1 MKIKTKLLSS
11 VGLLFSMIV
20 ALTVLSVFY
29 INKLSNDTKNI
40 LVANYNTIDYS
51 RNMLIAINDDIS
63 SSKNINFFEKNLI
76 AQKHNVTEIGEQE
89 LTDKLTED
97 FKQLQKLPKDT
108 TILKAINKDIFNIML
123 LNMQAI
129 QRKSKVA
136 DETSDTS
143 IFWITI
149 IGTICFLIAFILLIN
164 LPNNIANPI
173 QQLTNGI
180 RQIANKNY
188 LERVHFEEHNEFGDL
203 AKSFNTMAAKLQEY
217 QESNINKLLIEK
229 KRTETLIN
237 NMQEPVIELDAEQ
250 HILSMNDKALQIMGL
265 KLDDIKGK
273 RAQDIALTNDLFR
286 HLIQDLFSVT
296 NEKKSPIKIFNNGKE
311 SYFEKELIPIKIVPT
326 GEREET
332 HIGDVIMLQNITQY
346 KELDLAKT
354 NFIATVSHEFKTPI
368 SSIKMSVQL
377 LENEQIGTLNI
388 EQKHLL
394 ESIKEDS
401 TRLLKTT
408 KDLLD
413 ITQLESEK
421 IKLNIKENS
430 IEEIVNNALENN
442 KNSAHQK
449 NIVLETQ
456 LDDAIDFVHS
466 DKEKTIWV
474 LSNLISNAIRYSY
487 ENSRILISI
496 KKSNGKIEF
505 SVTDSGQ
512 GIPQEYQ
519 SKIFDKYFR
528 IPGSKKEGTGL
539 GLSISKEFIEAQGGK
554 ITVESELGKGSKFS
568 FFIPL
573 IIIK

>member
-11 VGLLFSMIV
+11 VGLLFAMIV

-40 LVANYNTIDYS
+40 LVDNYNTIDYS

-63 SSKNINFFEKNLI
+63 LPKNITFFEKNLL
-76 AQKHNVTEIGEQE
+76 AQQHNVTEIGEQE
-89 LTDKLTED
+89 LTNKLKED
-97 FKQLQKLPKDT
+97 SKKLQKDSIVLR
-108 TILKAINKDIFNIML
+108 AVNKDIFDIML

-129 QRKSKVA
+129 QRKNKVA
-136 DETSDTS
+136 DDTSETS

-173 QQLTNGI
+173 QQLTSGI

-188 LERVHFEEHNEFGDL
+188 SERVHFQEHNEFGDL
-203 AKSFNTMAAKLQEY
+203 AESFNTMATKLQEY

-250 HILSMNDKALQIMGL
+250 RLLSMNDKALQVMGL
-265 KLDDIKGK
+265 KLNDIKGK

-286 HLIQDLFSVT
+286 HLIHDLYSFKD
-296 NEKKSPIKIFNNGKE
+296 EKKSPIKIFNNGKE

-377 LENEQIGTLNI
+377 LENEQIGFLNA

-401 TRLLKTT
+401 IRLLKTT

-413 ITQLESEK
+413 VTQLESEK
-421 IKLNIKENS
+421 MQLNINENS
-430 IEEIVNNALENN
+430 VEEIVNYAIESN
-442 KNSAHQK
+442 KNTAHQK
-449 NIVLETQ
+449 NIVLETNF
-456 LDDAIDFVHS
+456 DDAIDFVHS

-487 ENSRILISI
+487 ENSKILIST
-496 KKSNGKIEF
+496 KKLNDKIEF

-519 SKIFDKYFR
+519 SKIFDRYFR
-528 IPGSKKEGTGL
+528 IPGSQKEGTGL
-539 GLSISKEFIEAQGGK
+539 GLSISKEFIEAHGGK
-554 ITVESELGKGSKFS
+554 ITVESELGKGSRFS
-568 FFIPL
+568 FL
-573 IIIK
+573 L

>member
-1 MKIKTKLLSS
+1 MKIKTKLISS
-11 VGLLFSMIV
+11 VGLLFAMIV

-63 SSKNINFFEKNLI
+63 SPKNINFFEKNLV
-76 AQKHNVTEIGEQE
+76 AQQHKVTEIGEQE

-97 FKQLQKLPKDT
+97 FKQLQKLPKNSVV
-108 TILKAINKDIFNIML
+108 LKALNKDIFDIML

-149 IGTICFLIAFILLIN
+149 IGTTCFLIAFILLIN

-173 QQLTNGI
+173 QQLTSSI

-188 LERVHFEEHNEFGDL
+188 SERVHFEEHNEFGDL
-203 AKSFNTMAAKLQEY
+203 AKSFNTMATKLQEY

-250 HILSMNDKALQIMGL
+250 RILSMNDKALQIMGL
-265 KLDDIKGK
+265 KLEEVKDK
-273 RAQDIALTNDLFR
+273 RAQDVALTNDLFR
-286 HLIQDLFSVT
+286 HLIQDLFNFDS
-296 NEKKSPIKIFNNGKE
+296 EKKSPIKIFNNGKE
-311 SYFEKELIPIKIVPT
+311 SYFEKELIPIKINPT
-326 GEREET
+326 GEKEEK
-332 HIGDVIMLQNITQY
+332 HFGDVIMLQNITQY

-377 LENEQIGTLNI
+377 LENEQIGTLNT

-413 ITQLESEK
+413 VTQLESEK
-421 IKLNIKENS
+421 MLLNINENS
-430 IEEIVNNALENN
+430 IEEIVNNAIENN
-442 KNSAHQK
+442 KNTAHQK

-456 LDDAIDFVHS
+456 LDDAIDFVKS
-466 DKEKTIWV
+466 DKDKTIWV

-487 ENSRILISI
+487 ENSKILISV
-496 KKSNGKIEF
+496 KKLKDKIEF

-512 GIPQEYQ
+512 GIPQEYH
-519 SKIFDKYFR
+519 SKIFDRYFR

-539 GLSISKEFIEAQGGK
+539 GLSIGKEFIEAQGGK
-554 ITVESELGKGSKFS
+554 LLVKSELGKGSVFYFTLKQTE
-568 FFIPL
+568 
-573 IIIK
+573 

>member
-11 VGLLFSMIV
+11 VGLLFTMIV

-76 AQKHNVTEIGEQE
+76 AQQHNVTEIGEQE
-89 LTDKLTED
+89 LTDKLADD
-97 FKQLQKLPKDT
+97 FKQLQKLPKDA

-173 QQLTNGI
+173 QQLTSGI

-188 LERVHFEEHNEFGDL
+188 SERVHFEEHNEFGDL
-203 AKSFNTMAAKLQEY
+203 AKSFNTMATKLQEY

-286 HLIQDLFSVT
+286 HLIQDLYSFT
-296 NEKKSPIKIFNNGKE
+296 DEKKSPIKIFNNGKE

-487 ENSRILISI
+487 ENSKILISV
-496 KKSNGKIEF
+496 KNSNGKIEF

-519 SKIFDKYFR
+519 SRIFDKYFR

-554 ITVESELGKGSKFS
+554 ITVESELGKGSRFS
-568 FFIPL
+568 FFYFTQ
-573 IIIK
+573 

>member
-11 VGLLFSMIV
+11 VGLLFAMIV

-29 INKLSNDTKNI
+29 INKLSSDTKNI

-51 RNMLIAINDDIS
+51 RNMLIAVNEDIS
-63 SSKNINFFEKNLI
+63 SPQNINFFEKNLV
-76 AQKHNVTEIGEQE
+76 AQQRNITEIGEQE

-97 FKQLQKLPKDT
+97 FKQLQKKSKDS
-108 TILKAINKDIFNIML
+108 TILKAIHKDIFDIIL

-136 DETSDTS
+136 DDTSDTS
-143 IFWITI
+143 IFWITV
-149 IGTICFLIAFILLIN
+149 IGTTCFLIAFILLIN

-173 QQLTNGI
+173 QQLSNSI
-180 RQIANKNY
+180 KQIANKNY
-188 LERVHFEEHNEFGDL
+188 SERVHFEEHNEFGDL
-203 AKSFNTMAAKLQEY
+203 AKSFNTMATKLQEY
-217 QESNINKLLIEK
+217 QESNINKLLVEK
-229 KRTETLIN
+229 KRAETLIN

-250 HILSMNDKALQIMGL
+250 HVLSMNDKALQIMGL
-265 KLDDIKGK
+265 KLDDVKGK
-273 RAQDIALTNDLFR
+273 RAQDIALNNDLFR
-286 HLIQDLFSVT
+286 HLIQDLLVSI
-296 NEKKSPIKIFNNGKE
+296 NEKKSPIKIFNNGRE
-311 SYFEKELIPIKIVPT
+311 SYFEKELIPIKIKPT
-326 GEREET
+326 GEKEEK

-377 LENEQIGTLNI
+377 LENEQIGILNT
-388 EQKHLL
+388 EQKQLL

-413 ITQLESEK
+413 VTQLESEK
-421 IKLNIKENS
+421 MQLHIENILVQD
-430 IEEIVNNALENN
+430 IVNNAIETN
-442 KNSAHQK
+442 KNTANQK
-449 NIVLETQ
+449 NIIIESQIGENLE
-456 LDDAIDFVHS
+456 FVS
-466 DKEKTIWV
+466 ADKEKMIWV

-487 ENSRILISI
+487 ENSKILISV
-496 KKSNGKIEF
+496 KKIEDKIEF

-512 GIPQEYQ
+512 GIPKEYH

-554 ITVESELGKGSKFS
+554 LEVESELGKGSKFS
-568 FFIPL
+568 FSL
-573 IIIK
+573 

>member
-1 MKIKTKLLSS
+1 MKIKTKLISS
-11 VGLLFSMIV
+11 VGLLFAMIV
-20 ALTVLSVFY
+20 TLTVLSVFY

-63 SSKNINFFEKNLI
+63 SPKNISFFKKNLV
-76 AQKHNVTEIGEQE
+76 AQQHNVTEIGEQE

-97 FKQLQKLPKDT
+97 FKQLQKSPKDSI
-108 TILKAINKDIFNIML
+108 ILKAVNKDIFDNML

-129 QRKSKVA
+129 QQKSKVA
-136 DETSDTS
+136 EETSDTS

-173 QQLTNGI
+173 QQLTSSI

-188 LERVHFEEHNEFGDL
+188 SERVHFEEHNEFGDL
-203 AKSFNTMAAKLQEY
+203 AKSFNTMATKLQEY

-265 KLDDIKGK
+265 KLDNIKGK

-286 HLIQDLFSVT
+286 HLIQDLYSFT
-296 NEKKSPIKIFNNGKE
+296 DEKKSPIKIFNNGKE

-377 LENEQIGTLNI
+377 LENEQIGALNT

-413 ITQLESEK
+413 VTQLESEK
-421 IKLNIKENS
+421 MLLNINENS
-430 IEEIVNNALENN
+430 IEEIVNNAIENN
-442 KNSAHQK
+442 KNTAHQK

-456 LDDAIDFVHS
+456 LDDAIDFVKS
-466 DKEKTIWV
+466 DKDKTIWV

-487 ENSRILISI
+487 ENSKILISV
-496 KKSNGKIEF
+496 KKLKDKIEF

-512 GIPQEYQ
+512 GIPQEYH
-519 SKIFDKYFR
+519 SKIFDRYFR

-539 GLSISKEFIEAQGGK
+539 GLSIGKEFIEAQGGK
-554 ITVESELGKGSKFS
+554 LLVKSELGKGSVFYFTLKQTE
-568 FFIPL
+568 
-573 IIIK
+573 

>member
-11 VGLLFSMIV
+11 VGLLFAMIV

-40 LVANYNTIDYS
+40 LVDNYNTIDYS

-63 SSKNINFFEKNLI
+63 LPKNITFFEKNLL
-76 AQKHNVTEIGEQE
+76 AQQHNVTEIGEQE
-89 LTDKLTED
+89 LTNKLKED
-97 FKQLQKLPKDT
+97 SKKLQKDS
-108 TILKAINKDIFNIML
+108 IVLKAVNKDIFDIML

-129 QRKSKVA
+129 QRKNKVA
-136 DETSDTS
+136 DDTSETS

-173 QQLTNGI
+173 QQLTSGI

-188 LERVHFEEHNEFGDL
+188 SERVHFQEHNEFGDL
-203 AKSFNTMAAKLQEY
+203 AESFNTMATKLQEY

-250 HILSMNDKALQIMGL
+250 RLLSMNDKALQVMGL
-265 KLDDIKGK
+265 KLNDIKGK

-286 HLIQDLFSVT
+286 HLIQDLYSFKD
-296 NEKKSPIKIFNNGKE
+296 EKKSPIKIFNNGKE

-377 LENEQIGTLNI
+377 LENEQIGFLNA

-413 ITQLESEK
+413 VTQLESEK
-421 IKLNIKENS
+421 MQLNINENS
-430 IEEIVNNALENN
+430 VEEIVNYAIESN
-442 KNSAHQK
+442 KNTAHQK
-449 NIVLETQ
+449 NIVLETNF
-456 LDDAIDFVHS
+456 DDAIDFVHS

-487 ENSRILISI
+487 ENSKILIST
-496 KKSNGKIEF
+496 KKLNDKIEF

-519 SKIFDKYFR
+519 SKIFDRYFR
-528 IPGSKKEGTGL
+528 IPGSQKEGTGL
-539 GLSISKEFIEAQGGK
+539 GLSISKEFIEAHGGK
-554 ITVESELGKGSKFS
+554 ITVESELGKGSRFS
-568 FFIPL
+568 FL
-573 IIIK
+573 L

>member
-11 VGLLFSMIV
+11 VGLLFAMIV
-20 ALTVLSVFY
+20 TLTVLSVFY

-76 AQKHNVTEIGEQE
+76 AQQHNVTEIGEQE
-89 LTDKLTED
+89 LTDKLADD
-97 FKQLQKLPKDT
+97 FKQLQKLPKNA

-173 QQLTNGI
+173 QQLTSGI

-188 LERVHFEEHNEFGDL
+188 SERVHFEEHNEFGDL
-203 AKSFNTMAAKLQEY
+203 AKSFNTMATKLQEY

-237 NMQEPVIELDAEQ
+237 NMQDPVIELDAEQ

-286 HLIQDLFSVT
+286 HLIQDLYSFT
-296 NEKKSPIKIFNNGKE
+296 DEKKSPIKIFNNGKE

-408 KDLLD
+408 KDLLE

-466 DKEKTIWV
+466 DREKTIWV

-487 ENSRILISI
+487 ENSKVLISV
-496 KKSNGKIEF
+496 KNSNGKIEF

-519 SKIFDKYFR
+519 SRIFDKYFR

-554 ITVESELGKGSKFS
+554 INVKSELGKGSKFS
-568 FFIPL
+568 LLLPN
-573 IIIK
+573 K